1 MPVIAPRHAIAAVYA
16 GLFFGIGVFVPF
28 FPVWLQHR
36 GFDAA
41 MIALALAIP
50 QVVRLVTMP
59 LGGLLADHSGRPRA
73 TLIGYSLGTA
83 LCFVFIALAPGATF
97 ILVALGVVA
106 AFWQPSLPVLDA
118 YAVARRRE
126 GLVDYG
132 RVRLWGSMA
141 FIGGN
146 LVAGGLL
153 AGLAG
158 PVSHDAVIWLI
169 VAGSVAAALA
179 ASALREAS
187 PLPRPAKAPAD
198 RRPRRAF
205 GGLAPVLLVG
215 MVAAALVQSSHAALY
230 AFASIEWHSK
240 GLSDGTIG
248 LLWSLGVLA
257 EVVLFHFGT
266 RVTHHLGPE
275 RLLLLG
281 GLAGLLRFAA
291 MALDPPLLLLL
302 LLQPLHALTFGCTY
316 LGTVEL
322 VARHA
327 PPGRGA
333 SVQGIAACAT
343 AIAMAGAT
351 LVSGPLWQSFGAQTF
366 LVSAGLATAGALLA
380 LACASMRAD
389 QPHSA
394 GSGG

>member
-1 MPVIAPRHAIAAVYA
+1 MPVIAPRHAIAAAYA
-16 GLFFGIGVFVPF
+16 GLFFGIGVFLPF

-50 QVVRLVTMP
+50 QGVRLLTMP
-59 LGGLLADHSGRPRA
+59 LGGFLADHSGRPRA
-73 TLIGYSLGTA
+73 TLIGYSLATA
-83 LCFVFIALAPGATF
+83 LCFAGIALAPGAVF
-97 ILVALGVVA
+97 VLLGLGIAA

-126 GLVDYG
+126 GLLDYG

-153 AGLAG
+153 AGLVG
-158 PVSHDAVIWLI
+158 PVPHDAVIWLI
-169 VAGSVAAALA
+169 VAGSLSAALA
-179 ASALREAS
+179 ATTLKEAPSVPRAHREGA
-187 PLPRPAKAPAD
+187 A
-198 RRPRRAF
+198 
-205 GGLAPVLLVG
+205 GGWRLVRSLAPVLLVG
-215 MVAAALVQSSHAALY
+215 MAAAALVQGSHAVLY
-230 AFASIEWHSK
+230 AFASIQWHAK
-240 GLSDGTIG
+240 GLSDGIIG

-266 RVTHHLGPE
+266 RVTRRLGPE

-281 GLAGLLRFAA
+281 GVAGMLRFAA
-291 MALDPPLLLLL
+291 MAFDPPLPLLL

-327 PPGRGA
+327 PAGRGA
-333 SVQGIAACAT
+333 SVQGLAAMAT
-343 AIAMAGAT
+343 AVAMAGAT
-351 LVSGPLWQSFGAQTF
+351 LAAGPLWQAFGAATF
-366 LVSAGLATAGALLA
+366 LASAALATAGALLA
-380 LACASMRAD
+380 LAAGWMRAD
-389 QPHSA
+389 QPQSA